1 MKAKVSCWIV
11 TTKDGSRPIRANS
24 WEVAFS
30 LDGKDCHTVTFS
42 GPEARKLAE
51 AYKSYMEAFLAAD
64 SLLA

>member
-1 MKAKVSCWIV
+1 MKDKVSCWIV
-11 TTKDGSRPIRANS
+11 TTKDGQRHIRANS

-51 AYKSYMEAFLAAD
+51 DYRAYMTAFLAAEA
-64 SLLA
+64 LLG